1 MEENNGDQKQATK
14 GRVRPDLETEEGNFG
29 RESPGGSGQT
39 VQVLK
44 PEDLPRPTYWPAVLA
59 MGMIFIL
66 WGLISAIPITFVGV
80 ALFILALAGWIREM
94 LS

>member
-1 MEENNGDQKQATK
+1 
-14 GRVRPDLETEEGNFG
+14 
-29 RESPGGSGQT
+29 
-39 VQVLK
+39 
-44 PEDLPRPTYWPAVLA
+44 